1 MLRQS
6 LATCP
11 DSTVL
16 SLHVLL
22 QVTKKFG
29 KGGLSNRV
37 YHKPY
42 MLELLMALLFFGYAF
57 AAVWYGVYVLAS
69 FCWIMAW
76 TFVMISFGEYLF

>member
-1 MLRQS
+1 MR
-6 LATCP
+6 
-11 DSTVL
+11 
-16 SLHVLL
+16 VLL

-29 KGGLSNRV
+29 TGGLSNRV